1 MDELNVNTPEGLRKF
16 LLAEAEL
23 DTNLYSEDILKGYLQ
38 ENRLAI
44 TETNKM
50 TNYLL
55 TGEA

>member
-1 MDELNVNTPEGLRKF
+1 MDEFNVNTPEGLRKF

-38 ENRLAI
+38 ENKLTT
-44 TETNKM
+44 TEVNKM

-55 TGEA
+55 PGEA